1 MNIALRRAV
10 PAALTV
16 AMALSATIA
25 YAPAAAYADTHSST
39 ELTLRQVDNPFNVGP
54 DERHTIDE
62 GDDLTLKG
70 NITGGFGDVSHQWFV
85 STDGG
90 KTWNEVEGA
99 SGSAFDIE
107 CAKAGEYI
115 YRFVATDRYGNTAHQ
130 DFYVTGCSAP
140 DELSGWTCD
149 AAGTRIESGQ
159 SVRASWSGQVS
170 ADIAARLGAD
180 PYLAGQLAY
189 AYVDAVLKGAVLLDR
204 QSPCVGDVVTATPSG
219 LNVPEDRVTYQW
231 YRVKDGVE
239 TAVDGATEPSY
250 TATDTDMGCSLV
262 CRLTSTDPI
271 YQGSISSGPAD
282 PVRSPEAFAV
292 YSADDGSLCF
302 YKRAA
307 KP

>member
-107 CAKAGEYI
+107 GAKAGEYI

-130 DFYVTGCSAP
+130 DFYVTVRAAATGA
-140 DELSGWTCD
+140 DGTVVD
-149 AAGTRIESGQ
+149 AA
-159 SVRASWSGQVS
+159 
-170 ADIAARLGAD
+170 
-180 PYLAGQLAY
+180 
-189 AYVDAVLKGAVLLDR
+189 VDAVSVAVRTGDALPIAGIAGAALLA
-204 QSPCVGDVVTATPSG
+204 GG
-219 LNVPEDRVTYQW
+219 LAARSCRKQKKTNGEDAR
-231 YRVKDGVE
+231 
-239 TAVDGATEPSY
+239 
-250 TATDTDMGCSLV
+250 
-262 CRLTSTDPI
+262 
-271 YQGSISSGPAD
+271 
-282 PVRSPEAFAV
+282 
-292 YSADDGSLCF
+292 
-302 YKRAA
+302 
-307 KP
+307 